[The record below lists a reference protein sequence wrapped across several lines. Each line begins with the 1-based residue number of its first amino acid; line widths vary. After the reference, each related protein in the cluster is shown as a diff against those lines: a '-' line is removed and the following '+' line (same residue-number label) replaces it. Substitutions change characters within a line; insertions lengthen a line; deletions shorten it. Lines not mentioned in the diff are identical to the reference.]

1 MSEFTK
7 DILQARKAKGMT
19 QEQLASAMGVS
30 RQLVS
35 HWENGRAEPTAQ
47 QREKLNEV
55 LSMGEKK
62 PPRKRKNLF
71 VLAAVIAL
79 ILAIAVLMIV
89 RVIKSGAQTGIPAQA
104 ATQPAQADNPQLE
117 KYTWEWFQEED
128 VPEEGKAFLSLVTAE
143 KPLKLIQSGDPEK
156 PYIWDIILF
165 AQETNGVPFTMKRAT
180 EFLFNNEKLQMDSTT
195 YTGDELEWYWY
206 TTRFEGD
213 MLTSY
218 ATRHPADG
226 SIGYGIAVEGED
238 DNGNSLT
245 FKLYIPL
252 SSEIRERMTPEDFTK
267 ETEPQEGQAYLTVEP
282 IEEPTYLTRDAFFE
296 GGEGW
301 YYGFKLQNESD
312 VAFTPESFMDTFF
325 SNGEQ
330 MNQVIMPAFVFDAGE
345 MKKGDEPF
353 LYEDA
358 AASQD
363 FDQVGIVVKGKDANG
378 NELSFKSILNLKR
391 EYAQP

>member
-1 MSEFTK
+1 MSECAER
-7 DILQARKAKGMT
+7 ILKARKAKGMT

-35 HWENGRAEPTAQ
+35 HWENGRVDPTPQ
-47 QREKLNEV
+47 QLEKLDEV
-55 LSMGEKK
+55 LGLKK
-62 PPRKRKNLF
+62 KKPRKRRNLYI
-71 VLAAVIAL
+71 LAAVIAL
-79 ILAIAVLMIV
+79 VLAIAVLLIV
-89 RVIKSGAQTGIPAQA
+89 RMIKSGASAGIPAQA
-104 ATQPAQADNPQLE
+104 ATQPAQTSSSQME

-180 EFLFNNEKLQMDSTT
+180 EVLFNNEKLPMDSTT

-252 SSEIRERMTPEDFTK
+252 SSEIREKMTPEDFTK

-282 IEEPTYLTRDAFFE
+282 VEETTYLTRDAFFE

-301 YYGFKLQNESD
+301 YYGFKFQNESD

-353 LYEDA
+353 LYEGA

-363 FDQVGIVVKGKDANG
+363 FDQVGVVVKGKDANG

-391 EYAQP
+391 EFAQP

>member
-104 ATQPAQADNPQLE
+104 ATQSAQADSPQME
-117 KYTWEWFQEED
+117 KYTWEWFQKED

-143 KPLKLIQSGDPEK
+143 RPLKLIQSGDAEK

-165 AQETNGVPFTMKRAT
+165 AQETNGVLR
-180 EFLFNNEKLQMDSTT
+180 
-195 YTGDELEWYWY
+195 
-206 TTRFEGD
+206 
-213 MLTSY
+213 
-218 ATRHPADG
+218 
-226 SIGYGIAVEGED
+226 
-238 DNGNSLT
+238 
-245 FKLYIPL
+245 
-252 SSEIRERMTPEDFTK
+252 
-267 ETEPQEGQAYLTVEP
+267 
-282 IEEPTYLTRDAFFE
+282 
-296 GGEGW
+296 
-301 YYGFKLQNESD
+301 
-312 VAFTPESFMDTFF
+312 
-325 SNGEQ
+325 
-330 MNQVIMPAFVFDAGE
+330 
-345 MKKGDEPF
+345 
-353 LYEDA
+353 
-358 AASQD
+358 
-363 FDQVGIVVKGKDANG
+363 
-378 NELSFKSILNLKR
+378 
-391 EYAQP
+391 